1 MQKTETICAISTAP
15 GVGAVAM
22 IRLSGSDSFE
32 IANKVTTYP
41 GIKRTVINQDAN
53 TVHFARIL
61 SKQSILDEVMVSKF
75 TGPHSYTGE
84 DTIEFTCHGSAFIQQ
99 KILEIL
105 IGAGARL
112 AKPGEFTLRAFLNG
126 KLDLSQAEG
135 VADLIATSSEAG
147 HRLAINQMRGGF
159 SEEIRKLRDQLLN
172 FISLIELET

>member
-135 VADLIATSSEAG
+135 VADLIATSFRSRTQIGHKPNAG
-147 HRLAINQMRGGF
+147 WFFR
-159 SEEIRKLRDQLLN
+159 RDTEVAGS
-172 FISLIELET
+172 IIEFYIPD